1 MRPEAGAGADKIIGT
16 DVKRRPEDILG
27 IFADFED
34 VALPAILFKCFFE
47 SQRHFFRVARD
58 RGICDQASFA
68 HFRLNQS
75 LHLTMKPPAAAA
87 SSEFPDGRGGIR
99 NAFVQMDWTAGLLHG
114 GAGDVTDIQ
123 FSLIHRSAPLLIPI
137 ISYPEP

>member
-58 RGICDQASFA
+58 RGICDQASFT
-68 HFRLNQS
+68 HFHPDPSFSGFIQNADSITLS
-75 LHLTMKPPAAAA
+75 LPTAAC
-87 SSEFPDGRGGIR
+87 PG
-99 NAFVQMDWTAGLLHG
+99 GLLPDIYQAIMP
-114 GAGDVTDIQ
+114 AG
-123 FSLIHRSAPLLIPI
+123 
-137 ISYPEP
+137 